1 MLGSSTLRALDRG
14 EPLQSLSLA
23 AFRRHLPS
31 PSIPLPPTMVPPP
44 TSRAFGGPTG
54 QRGILAC
61 VRHLEALKQHDL
73 DLPNVPHVCLFIHR
87 ISPKTRSV
95 AELEDPGVL
104 GDATPAVQSHTP
116 AVPRGRTECEGSIG
130 KGMRPIR
137 GSLRPGS
144 PGPGPEVLYPGE
156 RNHPLKEQV
165 PV

>member
-1 MLGSSTLRALDRG
+1 MSRSNHFPWLHFGGTFL
-14 EPLQSLSLA
+14 PLQYHCRPPW
-23 AFRRHLPS
+23 FRAH
-31 PSIPLPPTMVPPP
+31 
-44 TSRAFGGPTG
+44 
-54 QRGILAC
+54 QRGIWRSNRSTGHIEAC

-73 DLPNVPHVCLFIHR
+73 DLPNVPHVWLYIHR

-95 AELEDPGVL
+95 AELEDPVVL

-130 KGMRPIR
+130 KGMRPNR

-144 PGPGPEVLYPGE
+144 PGPEVLYPGE